1 MLYNDTHLSKGIV
14 MSKHRIENAT
24 LPFKDL
30 QKKLEMEKIRKE
42 NPLKALGMDLFDT
55 AAKDF
60 ANYYIARN

>member
-1 MLYNDTHLSKGIV
+1 

-30 QKKLEMEKIRKE
+30 RKRLEMEKIRKE

-60 ANYYIARN
+60 ANYYIAKN

>member
-1 MLYNDTHLSKGIV
+1 MPYNDTHLSKGIV

-30 QKKLEMEKIRKE
+30 QKRLEMEQIRKE
-42 NPLKALGMDLFDT
+42 NPIKALGMDLFDT

-60 ANYYIARN
+60 ANYYIAKN